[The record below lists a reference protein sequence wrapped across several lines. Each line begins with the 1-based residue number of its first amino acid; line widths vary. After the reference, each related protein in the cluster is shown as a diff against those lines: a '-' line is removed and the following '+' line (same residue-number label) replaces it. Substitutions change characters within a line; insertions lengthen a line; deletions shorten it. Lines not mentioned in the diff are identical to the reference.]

1 MGDAS
6 RRLIYLILP
15 AVLAGCGVPS
25 PFPATSPDRVTARG
39 EGAFPERLAPKRATV
54 LSYQAVN
61 NNLQSSLPF
70 DLDVMESVIDPEA
83 MNVLVEADTLNYRF
97 SWAKGFENV
106 GFRNKDKAYR
116 FFVSKDV
123 RAGQY
128 ASPYVD
134 LPDPDSG
141 SGSHLQSFIEWGF
154 SRYPARL
161 KVLDIRSH
169 GHGPLGLADDFSSKS
184 RIFLPELQAAIEQGL
199 AGPLDVLTTKACLMA
214 SVEAGYQLSGCTKV
228 LVGSEDGMLTN
239 ARMDSLLYRNLD
251 LAAQATSPQDFAVAY
266 VKKAMALQQ
275 PDKRTATTLSA
286 IDLTKLKGAIAP
298 MRELSAALLALL
310 PQRKA
315 EVAAAVAASKNWGR
329 SQAQTDLVELCTN
342 LERLGD
348 PRVGRACTDVKQALA
363 SAVLVAVA
371 DADNQAGS
379 HGLTILTRI
388 TTGDD
393 AANGQL
399 FAQYQRTTFDRE
411 TGWSKVLEGLGAFG
425 PPREDKNG

>member
-1 MGDAS
+1 MGDQS

-15 AVLAGCGVPS
+15 VLLAGCGVPS
-25 PFPATSPDRVTARG
+25 PFPAAAPDRVTARG
-39 EGAFPERLAPKRATV
+39 EGAFPEQLSPKKATV

-61 NNLQSSLPF
+61 NNLQPSLPF
-70 DLDVMESVIDPEA
+70 DLDVMERVIDPEA
-83 MNVLVEADTLNYRF
+83 MNVLVEADTLNFRF

-116 FFVSKDV
+116 FFVSKDG
-123 RAGQY
+123 RQGQY

-141 SGSHLQSFIEWGF
+141 SASHLQSFIEWGF
-154 SRYPARL
+154 ARYPARL

-169 GHGPLGLADDFSSKS
+169 GHGPLGIADDYAAKS
-184 RIFLPELQAAIEQGL
+184 RIFLPELQGAIEQGL
-199 AGPLDVLTTKACLMA
+199 KGPLDVLTTKACLMA
-214 SVEAGYQLSGCTKV
+214 SVEAGFQLSDCTKV

-239 ARMDSLLYRNLD
+239 AKMDSLMYRNLD
-251 LAAQATSPQDFAVAY
+251 LAAKASTPQDFAVAY
-266 VKKAMALQQ
+266 VTKAMALQQ
-275 PDKRTATTLSA
+275 PGKRTATTLSA
-286 IDLTKLKGAIAP
+286 IDLTKLKAVIAP
-298 MRELSAALLALL
+298 MRELSAALVALL

-315 EVAAAVAASKNWGR
+315 EIEAAVSTSKNWGR
-329 SQAQTDLVELCTN
+329 AQTQTDLFELCTN
-342 LERLGD
+342 LEKLGD
-348 PRVGRACTDVKQALA
+348 PRVGRACSVVKKALS
-363 SAVLVAVA
+363 SAVLVAKA

-393 AANGQL
+393 AANGML
-399 FAQYQRTTFDRE
+399 FTQYQRTAFDRE
-411 TGWSKVLEGLGAFG
+411 TGWSKLLEGLGAFG